1 MELLTNSLLT
11 AEYQELI
18 SSEATDRRIIAE
30 VESLTKS
37 DNKFWSSPD
46 HDRSEYLHSFFQYP
60 AMMVPV
66 VQRKLI
72 EIIVKHNASISNVL
86 DPYMGSGT
94 SLVTC
99 MENGLDCF

>member
-1 MELLTNSLLT
+1 MESTAQIPVIKEITGKATLIPVPEAIDKRIKDEIDLLTQ
-11 AEYQELI
+11 A
-18 SSEATDRRIIAE
+18 
-30 VESLTKS
+30 
-37 DNKFWSSPD
+37 DNTFWSSPD

-72 EIIVKHNASISNVL
+72 EIITKNNPSISNVL

-94 SLVTC
+94 SL
-99 MENGLDCF
+99 